1 MTSESK
7 VPSDTTEKGLE
18 SLIMCHMTGKDGL
31 ASGAAGM
38 VAETAPAKGGSGWF
52 AGNPAAYDR
61 EFAVDTEQLF
71 SFLVTTQPEEWAK
84 LGIANY
90 TKSL

>member
-38 VAETAPAKGGSGWF
+38 VAETAPAKGGSG
-52 AGNPAAYDR
+52 
-61 EFAVDTEQLF
+61 
-71 SFLVTTQPEEWAK
+71 
-84 LGIANY
+84 
-90 TKSL
+90 